1 MAAQM
6 TFQRYELKYLLNPTQ
21 KRAVLQAM
29 DGHMELDQYGRV
41 TIRNIYYDT
50 ETFRLIRRSLERP
63 CYKEKL
69 RVRSYRQVSPEEP
82 VFVELKKK
90 YKSVVYKRR
99 LSLPEGLVSQSMSQ
113 NTPLPVSSQ
122 IGHEIAY
129 FRSYYHPLIP
139 TVFLSYQRE
148 AFYAVDGGDFR
159 VTFDDHILYR
169 QDQLSSPS
177 ATSSNVDLSQLFSD
191 RDFEIGY
198 DEESAVHIPLG
209 SPSTCDSD
217 AVTVDGS
224 TVTITQEGTYLLTGT
239 LENGMVV
246 VQAPETDKIQ
256 LVLDNAHI
264 TSATS
269 AAIYISSADKVF
281 LTTAADSDN
290 TLANGGSYV
299 AIDDNN
305 IDGVIFSKS
314 DLTLNGAGTLTITSG
329 GGSTNGEAHTD
340 NMQPGG
346 GMGGM
351 GGGPGSSTD
360 GQPPELPDG
369 MQPSDNGGGM
379 PDGST
384 EPPDIS
390 GQAGTELSATRITS
404 TTTTTT
410 EDPTSTKGFK
420 ATSALTI
427 TGGTFQLDCADD
439 ALHTNGSLTV
449 SGGTAQISTGDD
461 ALHADLE
468 LVIEAGDLDITTC
481 YEGLEGQS
489 VSVSGGTINLVA
501 SDDGINAAG
510 TTTQN
515 QSEIFIDISGG
526 TLTIDAGG
534 DGLDSNGTLTVSGGT
549 ILVSGSEQSADSALD
564 CDGTTSITGGTV
576 VGLGMSGMAQ
586 NFGDTST
593 QGSIL
598 VSVDSQGAGSTV
610 SLTDQNGA
618 ILATWEA
625 PKSFNS
631 VLISCLDL
639 AVGSTYTVTAG
650 TAQTEVTL
658 DSLIYGGGSMQPGQ
672 MGGMGGRRP

>member
-50 ETFRLIRRSLERP
+50 ENFHLIRRSLERP

-99 LSLPEGLVSQSMSQ
+99 LSLPDGLVSQSMSQ

-129 FRSYYHPLIP
+129 FRSYYLP

-191 RDFEIGY
+191 RDFEVGY
-198 DEESAVHIPLG
+198 DEESATHIQLG

-224 TVTITQEGTYLLTGT
+224 TITITQEGTYLLTGT
-239 LENGMVV
+239 LEDGMVV
-246 VQAPETDKIQ
+246 VQAPETDKVQ
-256 LVLDNAHI
+256 LVLDGAHI
-264 TSATS
+264 TSSTS
-269 AAIYISSADKVF
+269 AAIYIPSADKVF

-329 GGSTNGEAHTD
+329 GGSTNGETHTD
-340 NMQPGG
+340 SMQPSG

-351 GGGPGSSTD
+351 GGGPGSATD

-410 EDPTSTKGFK
+410 EDTTSTKEFK

-515 QSEIFIDISGG
+515 QSDIFINISGG
-526 TLTIDAGG
+526 ELTIDAGG

-549 ILVSGSEQSADSALD
+549 VLVSGSEQSADSALD

-586 NFGDTST
+586 NFGDTSS

-598 VSVDSQGAGSTV
+598 VSVDSQSAGSTV
-610 SLTDQNGA
+610 SITDQNGA

>member
-50 ETFRLIRRSLERP
+50 ENFRLIRRSLERP
-63 CYKEKL
+63 CYKDKL

-90 YKSVVYKRR
+90 YKSIVYKRR
-99 LSLPEGLVSQSMSQ
+99 LSLPEGLVSQSLSQ

-191 RDFEIGY
+191 RDFEVGY
-198 DEESAVHIPLG
+198 DEESATHIQLG

-224 TVTITQEGTYLLTGT
+224 TITITQEGTYLLTGT
-239 LENGMVV
+239 LEDGMVV

-329 GGSTNGEAHTD
+329 GCSTNGETHTD
-340 NMQPGG
+340 SMQPSG

-351 GGGPGSSTD
+351 GGGPGSATD

-410 EDPTSTKGFK
+410 EDTTSTKEFK

-515 QSEIFIDISGG
+515 QSDIFINISGG
-526 TLTIDAGG
+526 ELTIDAGG

-549 ILVSGSEQSADSALD
+549 VLVSGSEQSADSALD

-586 NFGDTST
+586 NFGDTSS

-598 VSVDSQGAGSTV
+598 VSVDSQSAGSTV
-610 SLTDQNGA
+610 SITDQNGA

>member
-82 VFVELKKK
+82 VFVELTKK

-99 LSLPEGLVSQSMSQ
+99 LSLPEGLVSQSLGQ
-113 NTPLPVSSQ
+113 DTPLPVSSQ

-439 ALHTNGSLTV
+439 ALHTNGSLSV

-461 ALHADLE
+461 ALHADLD
-468 LVIEAGDLDITTC
+468 LVIETGDLDITTC

-489 VSVSGGTINLVA
+489 VSVSGGTINLVV

-515 QSEIFIDISGG
+515 QSDIFINISGG
-526 TLTIDAGG
+526 ELTIDAGG

-549 ILVSGSEQSADSALD
+549 VLVSGSEQSADSTLD

-598 VSVDSQGAGSTV
+598 VSVDSQSAGSTV
-610 SLTDQNGA
+610 SITDQNGA

-631 VLISCLDL
+631 VLISCPDL
-639 AVGSTYTVTAG
+639 TVGSTYTVTAG

-658 DSLIYGGGSMQPGQ
+658 DSLIYGSGSMQPGQ

>member
-6 TFQRYELKYLLNPTQ
+6 TFQRYELKYLLNPAQ

-99 LSLPEGLVSQSMSQ
+99 LSLPEGLVRQSLSQD
-113 NTPLPVSSQ
+113 TPLPVSSQ

-129 FRSYYHPLIP
+129 FRSCYHPLIP

-198 DEESAVHIPLG
+198 DEESATHIQLG

-224 TVTITQEGTYLLTGT
+224 TITITQEGTYLLTGT
-239 LENGMVV
+239 LEDGMVV
-246 VQAPETDKIQ
+246 VQAPETDKVQ

-269 AAIYISSADKVF
+269 AAIYVPSADKVF

-329 GGSTNGEAHTD
+329 GGSANGEAHTD

-351 GGGPGSSTD
+351 GGGPGSATD

-410 EDPTSTKGFK
+410 EDTTSTKEFK

-489 VSVSGGTINLVA
+489 VSVSGGTINLVV

-515 QSEIFIDISGG
+515 QSDIFINISGG
-526 TLTIDAGG
+526 ALTIDAGG

-576 VGLGMSGMAQ
+576 VGPGMSGMAQ

-618 ILATWEA
+618 VLATWEA

-631 VLISCLDL
+631 VLISCPDL
-639 AVGSTYTVTAG
+639 TVGSTYTVTAG

>member
-1 MAAQM
+1 MKSRKPCA
-6 TFQRYELKYLLNPTQ
+6 LLLSTLLLSPGCSTDAPTP
-21 KRAVLQAM
+21 
-29 DGHMELDQYGRV
+29 
-41 TIRNIYYDT
+41 TT
-50 ETFRLIRRSLERP
+50 
-63 CYKEKL
+63 
-69 RVRSYRQVSPEEP
+69 
-82 VFVELKKK
+82 
-90 YKSVVYKRR
+90 
-99 LSLPEGLVSQSMSQ
+99 
-113 NTPLPVSSQ
+113 SS
-122 IGHEIAY
+122 
-129 FRSYYHPLIP
+129 
-139 TVFLSYQRE
+139 
-148 AFYAVDGGDFR
+148 
-159 VTFDDHILYR
+159 

-224 TVTITQEGTYLLTGT
+224 TVTITQEGTYRLTGT

-329 GGSTNGEAHTD
+329 GGSTNGETHTD
-340 NMQPGG
+340 SMQPSG

-369 MQPSDNGGGM
+369 MQPPDNSSGM

-390 GQAGTELSATRITS
+390 DQAGTELSATRITS
-404 TTTTTT
+404 TTTTST
-410 EDPTSTKGFK
+410 EDTTSTKGFK

-439 ALHTNGSLTV
+439 AFHTNGSLTV

-461 ALHADLE
+461 ALHADLD
-468 LVIEAGDLDITTC
+468 LVIEDGDLDISTC

-586 NFGDTST
+586 NFGDASS

-598 VSVDSQGAGSTV
+598 VSVDSQSAGSTV
-610 SLTDQNGA
+610 SITDQNGA

-631 VLISCLDL
+631 VLISCPDL
-639 AVGSTYTVTAG
+639 TVGSTYTVTAG

>member
-82 VFVELKKK
+82 VFVELTKK

-99 LSLPEGLVSQSMSQ
+99 LSLPEGLVSQSLGQ
-113 NTPLPVSSQ
+113 DTPLPVSSQ

-191 RDFEIGY
+191 RDFEVGY
-198 DEESAVHIPLG
+198 DEESATHIQLG

-224 TVTITQEGTYLLTGT
+224 TITITQEGTYLLTGT
-239 LENGMVV
+239 LEDGMVV

-314 DLTLNGAGTLTITSG
+314 DLTLNGSGTLTITSG
-329 GGSTNGEAHTD
+329 GGSTNGETHTD
-340 NMQPGG
+340 SMQPSG

-351 GGGPGSSTD
+351 GGGPGSATD

-410 EDPTSTKGFK
+410 EDTTSTKEFK

-489 VSVSGGTINLVA
+489 VSVSGGTINLVV

-515 QSEIFIDISGG
+515 QSEIFINISGG

-586 NFGDTST
+586 NFGDTSS

-598 VSVDSQGAGSTV
+598 VSVDRQSAGSTV

-625 PKSFNS
+625 LKSFNS
-631 VLISCLDL
+631 VLISCPDL
-639 AVGSTYTVTAG
+639 TVGSTYTVTAG

>member
-6 TFQRYELKYLLNPTQ
+6 TFQRYELNYLLNPTQ
-21 KRAVLQAM
+21 KRAALQAM

-99 LSLPEGLVSQSMSQ
+99 LSLPEGLVSQSLSQ

-246 VQAPETDKIQ
+246 VQAPETDNIQ

-314 DLTLNGAGTLTITSG
+314 DLTLNGAGTLTITS
-329 GGSTNGEAHTD
+329 
-340 NMQPGG
+340 Q
-346 GMGGM
+346 
-351 GGGPGSSTD
+351 
-360 GQPPELPDG
+360 
-369 MQPSDNGGGM
+369 
-379 PDGST
+379 
-384 EPPDIS
+384 
-390 GQAGTELSATRITS
+390 
-404 TTTTTT
+404 
-410 EDPTSTKGFK
+410 
-420 ATSALTI
+420 
-427 TGGTFQLDCADD
+427 GGTR
-439 ALHTNGSLTV
+439 
-449 SGGTAQISTGDD
+449 SGVQ
-461 ALHADLE
+461 
-468 LVIEAGDLDITTC
+468 
-481 YEGLEGQS
+481 
-489 VSVSGGTINLVA
+489 
-501 SDDGINAAG
+501 
-510 TTTQN
+510 
-515 QSEIFIDISGG
+515 
-526 TLTIDAGG
+526 
-534 DGLDSNGTLTVSGGT
+534 
-549 ILVSGSEQSADSALD
+549 
-564 CDGTTSITGGTV
+564 
-576 VGLGMSGMAQ
+576 
-586 NFGDTST
+586 
-593 QGSIL
+593 
-598 VSVDSQGAGSTV
+598 
-610 SLTDQNGA
+610 
-618 ILATWEA
+618 
-625 PKSFNS
+625 
-631 VLISCLDL
+631 
-639 AVGSTYTVTAG
+639 
-650 TAQTEVTL
+650 
-658 DSLIYGGGSMQPGQ
+658 
-672 MGGMGGRRP
+672 R